1 MISSC
6 DVGSIIYPRQ
16 EGLFL
21 PNLDS
26 GRLST
31 LNLFVTN
38 WRLLM
43 GKGEGRSTWGR
54 EIRFCRSYVIC
65 KYWVQLKTLGTQLE
79 YIIGWL
85 RKLTPRLNIHISS
98 SGGVQGVGGGGW
110 GRLLQRFWW
119 HHQPAVKGLWQM
131 HIAPLLGKLLLTNAK
146 LQRID
151 KYRWQIKLTNTDEH
165 FPFNIVTF

>member
-26 GRLST
+26 RRLST

-85 RKLTPRLNIHISS
+85 RKLTPRLNIHIPS
-98 SGGVQGVGGGGW
+98 SGGVQGGW
-110 GRLLQRFWW
+110 GGVGETSPEVLVTSSTSGQRT
-119 HHQPAVKGLWQM
+119 
-131 HIAPLLGKLLLTNAK
+131 LTNAYSSTSGETAVNK
-146 LQRID
+146 CKTSKNR
-151 KYRWQIKLTNTDEH
+151 QIQMTN
-165 FPFNIVTF
+165 

>member
-16 EGLFL
+16 EGLLL

-26 GRLST
+26 RRLST

-43 GKGEGRSTWGR
+43 GMGEGRSTWGR

-85 RKLTPRLNIHISS
+85 RKLTPRLNIHIPS
-98 SGGVQGVGGGGW
+98 SGGVQGGGGWW

-119 HHQPAVKGLWQM
+119 HHQLAVKGLWQM
-131 HIAPLLGKLLLTNAK
+131 HIAPLLGKLPLTNAK

-151 KYRWQIKLTNTDEH
+151 KYRW
-165 FPFNIVTF
+165 

>member
-85 RKLTPRLNIHISS
+85 RKLTPRLNIHIPS
-98 SGGVQGVGGGGW
+98 SGGVQGGGVVGETSPEVLVTSSTSG
-110 GRLLQRFWW
+110 QRT
-119 HHQPAVKGLWQM
+119 
-131 HIAPLLGKLLLTNAK
+131 LTNAYSSTSGETAVNK
-146 LQRID
+146 CKTSKNR
-151 KYRWQIKLTNTDEH
+151 QIQMIN
-165 FPFNIVTF
+165 

>member
-26 GRLST
+26 RRLST

-85 RKLTPRLNIHISS
+85 RKLTPRLNIHIPS
-98 SGGVQGVGGGGW
+98 SGGVQGVGGGVGETSPEVLVTSSTS
-110 GRLLQRFWW
+110 GQRT
-119 HHQPAVKGLWQM
+119 
-131 HIAPLLGKLLLTNAK
+131 LTNAYSSTSGETAVNK
-146 LQRID
+146 CKTSKNR
-151 KYRWQIKLTNTDEH
+151 QIQMTN
-165 FPFNIVTF
+165 

>member
-26 GRLST
+26 RRLST

-85 RKLTPRLNIHISS
+85 RKLTPRLNIHIPS
-98 SGGVQGVGGGGW
+98 SGGVQGGGGVGETSPEVLVTSSTS
-110 GRLLQRFWW
+110 GQRT
-119 HHQPAVKGLWQM
+119 
-131 HIAPLLGKLLLTNAK
+131 LTNAYSSTSGETAVNK
-146 LQRID
+146 CKTSKNR
-151 KYRWQIKLTNTDEH
+151 QIQMTN
-165 FPFNIVTF
+165 

>member
-26 GRLST
+26 RRLST

-98 SGGVQGVGGGGW
+98 SGGVQGGGGVGETSPEVLVTSSTS
-110 GRLLQRFWW
+110 GQRT
-119 HHQPAVKGLWQM
+119 
-131 HIAPLLGKLLLTNAK
+131 LTNAYSSTSGETAVNK
-146 LQRID
+146 CKTSKNR
-151 KYRWQIKLTNTDEH
+151 QIQMTN
-165 FPFNIVTF
+165 

>member
-26 GRLST
+26 RRLST

-43 GKGEGRSTWGR
+43 GMGEGRSTWGR

-98 SGGVQGVGGGGW
+98 SGGVQGGGGVGETSPEVLVTSSTS
-110 GRLLQRFWW
+110 GQRT
-119 HHQPAVKGLWQM
+119 
-131 HIAPLLGKLLLTNAK
+131 LTNAYSSTSGETAVNK
-146 LQRID
+146 CKTSKNR
-151 KYRWQIKLTNTDEH
+151 QIQMTN
-165 FPFNIVTF
+165 